1 MICIE
6 VEEGEVPAPTD
17 GGAAAEA
24 EGIKFSA
31 VATREEKRVLIFSL

>member
-6 VEEGEVPAPTD
+6 VEEEEVPAPTD

-24 EGIKFSA
+24 EGIQFSA
-31 VATREEKRVLIFSL
+31 AASREEKRVLIISL

>member
-6 VEEGEVPAPTD
+6 VEEGEVPVPTD

-24 EGIKFSA
+24 EGIKFQ
-31 VATREEKRVLIFSL
+31 L